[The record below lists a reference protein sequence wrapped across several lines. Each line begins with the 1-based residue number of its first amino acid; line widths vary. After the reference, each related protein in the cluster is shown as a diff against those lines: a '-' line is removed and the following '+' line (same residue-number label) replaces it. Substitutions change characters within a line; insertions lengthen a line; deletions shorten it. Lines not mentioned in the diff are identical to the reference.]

1 MEFQVRFLALFF
13 LFSVINGFGWF
24 WMDMMS
30 SQGYPVDAVVPQGS
44 IIDPTLFLVYIND
57 LPDDVV
63 CNIAVYAD
71 DTTLYSKCDQAS
83 NLWQQL
89 ELAFELESDLWD
101 AVDLGRKWRYD
112 FNAVKTQLVSFA
124 WSNNTGA
131 IDIKMDESVLE
142 KKSSFKS
149 WGLPSKLDWGSYI
162 ISITKNASKKV
173 GALICSMME
182 YCCHVWAGAPIC
194 YLGLFPSYIN
204 GYAGL
209 PVFHLLPLWNPWLI
223 IKM

>member
-1 MEFQVRFLALFF
+1 MVFLKNCEPELSYIQAELFKMCQREYCF
-13 LFSVINGFGWF
+13 GDCWKVSSV
-24 WMDMMS
+24 
-30 SQGYPVDAVVPQGS
+30 V
-44 IIDPTLFLVYIND
+44 
-57 LPDDVV
+57 
-63 CNIAVYAD
+63 
-71 DTTLYSKCDQAS
+71 
-83 NLWQQL
+83 
-89 ELAFELESDLWD
+89 LAFKNVEERS
-101 AVDLGRKWRYD
+101 
-112 FNAVKTQLVSFA
+112 T
-124 WSNNTGA
+124 
-131 IDIKMDESVLE
+131 VLE